1 MIANYLLAR
10 DETPATRSA
19 RASNV
24 VARSCA
30 ALRAVANDFHYAS
43 DREARRLI
51 ARTRAPEVD
60 DGRRHQ
66 LHVSSE
72 WLQVIPVASF
82 KSCFVFCYR
91 YFLKISFRSDS
102 VPTRERTQTARSSTT
117 LVRRNNPCYHTL
129 HSNLY
134 LKQMF
139 VFFNFLR
146 KRQTNKGIAIRP
158 RRPSPGNQPEGREI
172 LPFFTCASD
181 YFALA

>member
-10 DETPATRSA
+10 EETPATRSV

-24 VARSCA
+24 VVRSCA
-30 ALRAVANDFHYAS
+30 ALRAVANDFHCAS

-60 DGRRHQ
+60 DGHRHQ
-66 LHVSSE
+66 LHVSSD

-91 YFLKISFRSDS
+91 YFLEISFRSDS

-129 HSNLY
+129 HSNLF

-139 VFFNFLR
+139 CTFPR

-158 RRPSPGNQPEGREI
+158 RRPSPGNQPKGREI
-172 LPFFTCASD
+172 LPFYICASD